1 MDSRRKEAV
10 VSGLFITVHVAMMP
24 DAGGLTTPETVM
36 CTLRRSG
43 APMLVDAC
51 SNGGA

>member
-1 MDSRRKEAV
+1 MRSIPSGKGRITATKHGTSISRGERLEGMLC
-10 VSGLFITVHVAMMP
+10 S
-24 DAGGLTTPETVM
+24 
-36 CTLRRSG
+36 CRSG